1 MTKKGKGKRG
11 AGKAAARLKPQK
23 WKLRIA
29 PHLGFPDIDKPCFL
43 DTLGTADP
51 VEHIRLIAHLGFAG
65 VLDNNLKY
73 RSVAEQER
81 MARALADHK
90 LAVGCFVNQ
99 KRPYTISWGSNEP
112 GMRAA
117 IRKEMKASIEV
128 ARRVNGRNIVIVTE
142 RNRSLPLWWELGNM
156 IDNLRS
162 VLDMAEQAG
171 VVLVVEHVNQPRR
184 PDNLVTRLG
193 DAYMVVKALNSP
205 SVKLMYDTEHVQVM
219 DGELLR
225 NVERVATEIGAVQV
239 ADVPGR
245 MEPGQG
251 EINFVNFF
259 RALRAVKYKGLVE
272 LEHLYSQPGAAGE
285 RAAYEALC
293 EINAAV

>member
-1 MTKKGKGKRG
+1 MAKKSPGRRATG
-11 AGKAAARLKPQK
+11 AAAAKLEPQK

-51 VEHIRLIAHLGFAG
+51 VEHIKLIAHLGFAG

-81 MARALADHK
+81 MARALSDHK

-99 KRPYTISWGSNEP
+99 KRPYTIRWGSNEP
-112 GMRAA
+112 GMQAA

-128 ARRVNGRNIVIVTE
+128 AKRVNGRNIVIVTE
-142 RNRSLPLWWELGNM
+142 RNRSLPLWWELGNL

-162 VLDMAEQAG
+162 VLDMVEKAG
-171 VVLVVEHVNQPRR
+171 VVLIVEHVNRPRR

-193 DAYMVVKALNSP
+193 EAYMVVKALNSP
-205 SVKLMYDTEHVQVM
+205 AVKLMYDTEHVQVM